1 MFPENEPRNIKADPD
16 PRNIKLGQKHHRTGL
31 YAVPA
36 VHTVKSVFKLC
47 GMKSLK
53 PYGLFPATVFLGA
66 FLLFQIQPIIGKYF
80 LPWFGGAPAVWL
92 TCLMFFQL
100 LLLGGYTYAHFLQR
114 LSAGRQAALHTGLLV
129 AALVTG
135 SLLIFAWGSPIL
147 PGLSWR
153 PAAGAGRPTA
163 DILRLLLISIGLSY
177 FLLSTSAS
185 LLQAWFHRIQPDRS
199 PYIFYVVSNTAS
211 LLALL
216 SYPFAVEPNLTI
228 REQAWMW
235 SGGFLIYSALCGLCA
250 FKVRKISDLP
260 VIRQSSKLS
269 IPHSK
274 AVLWTLLSFCGVL
287 ALMAV
292 TNQMTQDIP
301 PVPFLWILP
310 LSIYLLSY
318 ILGFIEKLRGGQD
331 IYIYLLLC
339 AFGVVWYLTQAGLE
353 LEIRHQIA
361 AYSFILFAICIFCHN
376 ALYRA
381 KPAPEH
387 LTGFYLCLSL
397 GGALGGL
404 FTVLAAPFLFK
415 GYWEYQLVLILSG
428 ALAVFFIYTDPE
440 TRKTFRSV
448 RHGFPVL
455 LAAFAVFL
463 GAGIVKETRRSVYR
477 ERNFF
482 GSVRVAV
489 EYNNGIPIYSLL
501 HGKINHG
508 MQIHHPKFI
517 TRPTTYFTANS
528 GVGLAM
534 QLKQQQADS
543 MQVGIL
549 GLGIGTLAVYGR
561 AGDVYR
567 MYEIDPSVVRLAQ
580 NSPWFSFLNDS
591 KAKIEIVLGDGRIS
605 LEREPGNRFDLLVL
619 DAFTGDSPP
628 AHLLT
633 LEAFELYLS
642 QLADGGVIAVNISNR
657 YLDLL
662 PVLVQ
667 VRNHFKLSAAY
678 ITTPGDMKISAS
690 AQWVLLSRDEKFMQQ
705 PAIAAVDLLKTRT
718 VRSIRP
724 WTDDYSNLLDVMK

>member
-1 MFPENEPRNIKADPD
+1 MKITKTGGPFP
-16 PRNIKLGQKHHRTGL
+16 
-31 YAVPA
+31 
-36 VHTVKSVFKLC
+36 F
-47 GMKSLK
+47 
-53 PYGLFPATVFLGA
+53 TVFLGA

-114 LSAGRQAALHTGLLV
+114 LPSGRQSALHVGLLV

-135 SLLIFAWGSPIL
+135 GLLVFAWGSPIL
-147 PGLSWR
+147 PGASWR
-153 PAAGAGRPTA
+153 PVAGSERPTA
-163 DILRLLLISIGLSY
+163 DILRLLLISVGLSY

-185 LLQAWFHRIQPDRS
+185 LLQAWSHRIQPERS

-216 SYPFAVEPNLTI
+216 SYPFVVEPHLTI
-228 REQAWMW
+228 REQAWIW
-235 SGGFLIYSALCGLCA
+235 SGGFLIYAVLCA
-250 FKVRKISDLP
+250 VCSSMVRNVPEIKQKECI
-260 VIRQSSKLS
+260 QSET
-269 IPHSK
+269 HSK
-274 AVLWTLLSFCGVL
+274 RHPILWTLLSFGGVL

-318 ILGFIEKLRGGQD
+318 ILGFMEKLRGWQD
-331 IYIYLLLC
+331 VYVYLLLC
-339 AFGVVWYLTQAGLE
+339 AFGAAWYLMRGGLE
-353 LEIRHQIA
+353 LEIRNQIA
-361 AYSFILFAICIFCHN
+361 AYSFILLAICLFCHN

-381 KPAPEH
+381 KPDPKH
-387 LTGFYLCLSL
+387 LTGFYLCISL

-428 ALAVFFIYTDPE
+428 ALAVYFIYTDAE
-440 TRKTFRSV
+440 TRKTFRVV
-448 RHGFPVL
+448 RHAFPVL

-463 GAGIVKETRRSVYR
+463 GSGIVKELRRSVYI

-482 GSVRVAV
+482 GCVRVAK
-489 EYNNGIPIYSLL
+489 EINNGIPIYSLL

-508 MQIHHPKFI
+508 MQIDHPKFR

-534 QLKQQQADS
+534 QLKQQNPEP
-543 MQVGIL
+543 MRVGIL

-561 AGDVYR
+561 TGDVYR
-567 MYEIDPSVVRLAQ
+567 LYEIDPAVIKLAQ
-580 NSPWFSFLNDS
+580 NSPWFSFLKDS
-591 KAKIEIVLGDGRIS
+591 KAGIEVVQGDGRIS
-605 LEREPGNRFDLLVL
+605 LERDPANRFDVLVL

-633 LEAFELYLS
+633 LEAFGLYLNH
-642 QLADGGVIAVNISNR
+642 LADGGVIAVNISNR

-667 VRNHFKLSAAY
+667 VRNHFNLNAAY
-678 ITTPGDMKISAS
+678 ITTPGDMKISAN
-690 AQWVLLSRDEKFMQQ
+690 AQWVLLSRDAEWLRQ
-705 PAIAAVDLLKTRT
+705 PAIAQVDSLKNQM
-718 VRSIRP
+718 VRDIRP
-724 WTDDYSNLLDVMK
+724 WTDDYSNLLSVMK

>member
-1 MFPENEPRNIKADPD
+1 MKMLKSYGPFP
-16 PRNIKLGQKHHRTGL
+16 
-31 YAVPA
+31 
-36 VHTVKSVFKLC
+36 F
-47 GMKSLK
+47 
-53 PYGLFPATVFLGA
+53 TVFLGA

-114 LSAGRQAALHTGLLV
+114 LRPVRQAALHAGLLI

-135 SLLIFAWGSPIL
+135 SLLVLAWGSPIL

-153 PAAGAGRPTA
+153 PAADAAWPTV

-177 FLLSTSAS
+177 FILSTSAS

-216 SYPFAVEPNLTI
+216 SYPLMIEPHLTI
-228 REQAWMW
+228 RAQAWVW
-235 SGGFLIYSALCGLCA
+235 SGGFLVYVLLCIRCVS
-250 FKVRKISDLP
+250 KVRKLPDLHTHIPPYVRTP
-260 VIRQSSKLS
+260 VL
-269 IPHSK
+269 PYSK
-274 AVLWTLLSFCGVL
+274 ARFLLWTLLSFCGVL
-287 ALMAV
+287 ALMAI

-318 ILGFIEKLRGGQD
+318 ILGFIEKQRGWQD
-331 IYIYLLLC
+331 VYIYLLLC
-339 AFGVVWYLTQAGLE
+339 AFGAAWYLMKEGLE
-353 LEIRHQIA
+353 LEIRYQIA
-361 AYSFILFAICIFCHN
+361 AYSFILLTICLFCHN
-376 ALYRA
+376 ALYRT
-381 KPAPEH
+381 KPDPKH
-387 LTGFYLCLSL
+387 LTGFYLGLSL

-415 GYWEYQLVLILSG
+415 GYWEYQLVLILAG
-428 ALAVFFIYTDPE
+428 ALAVFFIYTDAE
-440 TRKTFRSV
+440 TRRSFRPV
-448 RHGFPVL
+448 RHIFPVL

-463 GAGIVKETRRSVYR
+463 GSGIVKELRRSVYM

-489 EYNNGIPIYSLL
+489 ETNNGIPIYSLL

-508 MQIHHPKFI
+508 MQIDHPKFR

-528 GVGLAM
+528 GVGLAI
-534 QLKQQQADS
+534 QVKQQQRDS
-543 MQVGIL
+543 MRVGVL

-561 AGDVYR
+561 EGDIYR
-567 MYEIDPSVVRLAQ
+567 LYEIDPEVIRLAETA
-580 NSPWFSFLNDS
+580 PYFSYLRDC
-591 KAKIEIVLGDGRIS
+591 KAKVNVVQGDGRIS
-605 LEREPGNRFDLLVL
+605 LEQESDNRFDVLVL
-619 DAFTGDSPP
+619 DAFSGDSPP

-633 LEAFELYLS
+633 LEAFELYLTH
-642 QLADGGVIAVNISNR
+642 LAEDGVIAVNISNR

-667 VRNHFKLSAAY
+667 IRNHFKLHAVYIQSA
-678 ITTPGDMKISAS
+678 GDQKISAN
-690 AQWVLLSRDEKFMQQ
+690 AQWVLLSRDAEFMRQ
-705 PAIAAVDLLKTRT
+705 PAIAQVDLLKTRI
-718 VRSIRP
+718 VRTIRP
-724 WTDDYSNLLDVMK
+724 WTDDYSNLLSVMK